1 MTFFF
6 GSEQEDIPPVVQFD
20 VNKTIKNF
28 LKDLKKK
35 NIKYSND
42 IACETIKLLE
52 KIITNSEWETA
63 KDLMQIIKNISK
75 KLTEPHYVHTV
86 VGNMIKRTLKI
97 IRDEYSIALC
107 GKNEEFDIQESLQK
121 MVIAQQQELDY
132 TEKIDS
138 LKKSISANLRELM
151 EECERSLEAIALQA
165 EEHIHSDE
173 IIMTFG
179 YSRTV
184 EKFLKAA
191 AKKRNCEV
199 IVVEGGPRFRAHGL
213 AKNLAEAGILTTLIQ
228 SAAIFPVMSRVN
240 KVIVGTHCI
249 MGNGGLKAVCGVH
262 LLALAAEHH
271 SVPFIVLAPLF
282 KLTPQYVSS
291 SDQEGFNYML
301 PPEDL
306 ILYEDHELLKAVEII
321 NPAFDYVPPEN
332 ITLIIFNNGGNAP
345 SYVYRPLS
353 ELYHTDDYEL

>member
-1 MTFFF
+1 M
-6 GSEQEDIPPVVQFD
+6 SELEDIPPPVQFD
-20 VNKTIKNF
+20 VNKTVKSF
-28 LKDLKKK
+28 VKDLKKK
-35 NIKYSND
+35 NIKYSSD
-42 IACETIKLLE
+42 IACDTIKLLD
-52 KIITNSEWETA
+52 KIITSCEWETA
-63 KDLMQIIKNISK
+63 KDLMQIIRNISR

-86 VGNMIKRTLKI
+86 VSNMVKRTLKI
-97 IRDEYSIALC
+97 IRDEYSIAIC

-121 MVIAQQQELDY
+121 MVKAHQEELDY

-151 EECERSLEAIALQA
+151 EECERSPEAIAMQA

-173 IIMTFG
+173 VIMTFG

-184 EKFLKAA
+184 EKFLKSA

-199 IVVEGGPRFRAHGL
+199 IVVDGSPRLRGLDL
-213 AKNLAEAGILTTLIQ
+213 AKNLLDAGILTTIIQ

-249 MGNGGLKAVCGVH
+249 MGNGGLKAVCGIH
-262 LLALAAEHH
+262 NLALAAEHH

-306 ILYEDHELLKAVEII
+306 IPYEDHELLKVVEVI

-332 ITLIIFNNGGNAP
+332 ITLIIFNVGANAP

>member
-1 MTFFF
+1 M
-6 GSEQEDIPPVVQFD
+6 SEQEDILPPIQFD
-20 VNKTIKNF
+20 VNKSIKNF
-28 LKDLKKK
+28 LKDLKKE
-35 NIKYSND
+35 NVKYSSG

-52 KIITNSEWETA
+52 KIITYSKWETA
-63 KDLMQIIKNISK
+63 KDLMQIIRNIGK

-86 VGNMIKRTLKI
+86 VGNMVRRTLKI
-97 IRDEYSIALC
+97 IRDEYSVALC

-132 TEKIDS
+132 TERIDS

-151 EECERSLEAIALQA
+151 EECERSPEAIAIQA

-173 IIMTFG
+173 VIMTFG

-184 EKFLKAA
+184 ETFLKSA

-199 IVVEGGPRFRAHGL
+199 FVVEGSPRLRVHDL
-213 AKNLAEAGILTTLIQ
+213 AKHLAEAGIRTTLIQ

-262 LLALAAEHH
+262 ALALAAEHH

-306 ILYEDHELLKAVEII
+306 IPYEDRELLKAVEII

-332 ITLIIFNNGGNAP
+332 ITLIIFNVGANAP

-353 ELYHTDDYEL
+353 ELYHTDDHEL